1 MNNDIVTKARL
12 NAALGTE
19 GNMGFEHNDIVTVD
33 KMNEAIAEGGGG
45 GLQTAKLTATCTN
58 PDVVDIG
65 IYYTFDAGDF
75 YYKLNGE
82 FPQNIGDGLDLLLG
96 DYNTANFVGTYG
108 GNLVNLEL
116 ESVTGDGEIMEEN
129 DQKWLVV
136 HGDCAVT
143 LSYTP

>member
-45 GLQTAKLTATCTN
+45 GGTARLTATCTN
-58 PDVVDIG
+58 PDVTDIG
-65 IYYTFDAGDF
+65 IYYTAYVGDGD
-75 YYKLNGE
+75 YRLNGD
-82 FPQNIGDGLDLLLG
+82 QVVLIQDGLDL
-96 DYNTANFVGTYG
+96 FVGDRNESTFAGWYG
-108 GNLVNLEL
+108 DEAVNLAPEL
-116 ESVTGDGEIMEEN
+116 VTGDGEIKGSGV
-129 DQKWLVV
+129 DTWLVI